1 MKNTIKQE
9 QGPNLFEVL
18 PGVSNLRKAKKRK
31 ASYKTQIL
39 FLLGILTMFLPS
51 CSDDDDVTD
60 TGTPT
65 IEFSSAEYKVKVL
78 KEVTL
83 TATVS
88 HAGNPIFSW
97 KQDGIIVS
105 TDTTYVFN
113 AEKTGEYFLTF
124 RVDADN
130 GSLEKQVKVT
140 VSDKLPPEIT
150 IGSTFAA
157 YTGKDLEIAPSAVLN
172 NDEAT
177 YVWRLNGEVVSE
189 TGSYTFYQTEI
200 GTYQLTLKVVNEDGM
215 DLKNILVSVLPAPVP
230 ELFFDDGRYRL
241 ESGKSAIRRFSVP
254 LGKSL
259 VMAPVISNMSDNTT
273 FEWTVDGVAQSSTTE
288 YLTFTPSAKG
298 TYTVTVT
305 GTDGSA
311 TASATASVE
320 CVDVEGTYYRE
331 VTKSS
336 SAKMNY
342 LYEYVPAPGQ
352 FINYQQGT
360 TMEGV
365 RQSLQASLSVG
376 MIGAYGGYFIT
387 GFDHSISDEDGA
399 DLHIGGNA
407 FQGWSEPGIVWVM
420 QDENGDGQP
429 NDTWYELKGSETGKP
444 ETKQR
449 YAITY
454 YKPKAP
460 RENVLW
466 TDNLGRINSVDINGY
481 HMQDYYFPMFI
492 TEDSYTLCGTCLA
505 STMTIGDLET
515 SPGYDWGY
523 VDNYGL
529 VPAENALFD
538 ISNAIQI
545 DGSAAHLEYIDFVK
559 VHTAMTGK
567 GTAVGEISC
576 EAGTPY
582 DYHIK

>member
-1 MKNTIKQE
+1 MK
-9 QGPNLFEVL
+9 
-18 PGVSNLRKAKKRK
+18 KKK
-31 ASYKTQIL
+31 ISYKMQIL
-39 FLLGILTMFLPS
+39 FLSGIFAIFLPS

-65 IEFSSAEYKVKVL
+65 IEFSAAEYSVKAGKEITL
-78 KEVTL
+78 K
-83 TATVS
+83 ASIS
-88 HAGNPIFSW
+88 HVVNPVYFW
-97 KQDGIIVS
+97 KMDGIIVS
-105 TDTTYVFN
+105 TDTIYTFN

-130 GSLEKQVKVT
+130 GSLEEQVKVT

-157 YTGKDLEIAPSAVLN
+157 YTGEDLEIAPSSVLN
-172 NDEAT
+172 SDEAT
-177 YVWRLNGEVVSE
+177 YVWRLNGEIVSE
-189 TGSYTFYQTEI
+189 AGSFTFNESEI
-200 GTYQLTLKVVNEDGM
+200 GTYQLTLKVINEDGM
-215 DLKNILVSVLPAPVP
+215 DLKTISVNVLPAPVP
-230 ELFFDDGRYRL
+230 ELFFDDGHYRL
-241 ESGKSAIRRFSVP
+241 ESTKSVIRHFSIP

-259 VMAPVISNMSDNTT
+259 VMAPVICNMSDNTT
-273 FEWTVDGVAQSSTTE
+273 FKWTVDGTVQSSTTE
-288 YLTFTPSAKG
+288 YLTFTPPVKG
-298 TYTVTVT
+298 TYTVTVS
-305 GTDGSA
+305 GTDDSTTAGTTA
-311 TASATASVE
+311 TVE
-320 CVDVEGTYYRE
+320 CVDAEGTWYRQ
-331 VTKSS
+331 VTENS

-352 FINYQQGT
+352 FIDYQQGT

-365 RQSLQASLSVG
+365 RQNLQASLSVG
-376 MIGAYGGYFIT
+376 MIGAYGGYFIA
-387 GFDHSISDEDGA
+387 GFDHSIRDEDGA
-399 DLHIGGNA
+399 DLYISGNA
-407 FQGWSEPGIVWVM
+407 FESWSEPGIVWVM

-466 TDNLGRINSVDINGY
+466 TDNVGRINSVDINGY
-481 HMQDYYFPMFI
+481 HTQDYYFPMFI
-492 TEDSYTLCGTCLA
+492 GEDSYTLCGTCLG
-505 STMTIGDLET
+505 STMTIGELET

-523 VDNYGL
+523 VDNYG
-529 VPAENALFD
+529 PGAPDNALFD
-538 ISNAIQI
+538 ISNAIQA
-545 DGSAAHLEYIDFVK
+545 DGSAANLEYIDFVK

-567 GTAVGEISC
+567 GSAVGEISC
-576 EAGTPY
+576 EPGTPY